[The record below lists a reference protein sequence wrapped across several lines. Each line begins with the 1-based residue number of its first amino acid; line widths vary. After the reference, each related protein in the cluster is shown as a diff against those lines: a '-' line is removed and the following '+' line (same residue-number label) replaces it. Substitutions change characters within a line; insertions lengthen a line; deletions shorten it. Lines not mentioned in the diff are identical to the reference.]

1 MKTVLEGLEESQPK
15 PGQELRLESLEKI
28 KNDERRTHEKYETLM
43 ETNAEKPI
51 EGKKGI
57 THSLGLWL
65 TGQVIGKKS
74 SGKFKINHMQN

>member
-1 MKTVLEGLEESQPK
+1 MRG
-15 PGQELRLESLEKI
+15 ELMR
-28 KNDERRTHEKYETLM
+28 HEKYETLM

>member
-1 MKTVLEGLEESQPK
+1 MTP
-15 PGQELRLESLEKI
+15 
-28 KNDERRTHEKYETLM
+28 EKYETHM
-43 ETNAEKPI
+43 ETNTEKPI

-74 SGKFKINHMQN
+74 PKKLEINHMQN